1 MIPCWILKLAIVAL
15 PIIRMEWN
23 TSYFIHRYRRWWT
36 NSTVLL
42 AVKRSTWMLADT
54 WNVHWPK
61 GFLTTLQRYY
71 RNKVAFFS
79 MKMDKMSNRN
89 IRPKIRNKLIEIKSL
104 LNSQA
109 CVCEENEICVAF
121 CFNHRVSSIAIKS
134 IIYHFHVNLGKL
146 FFEDRQRDG
155 RTDGRTDRHRVF
167 VKVGA

>member
-1 MIPCWILKLAIVAL
+1 M
-15 PIIRMEWN
+15 
-23 TSYFIHRYRRWWT
+23 FIDRKVSWPPYRGIT
-36 NSTVLL
+36 GTKSL
-42 AVKRSTWMLADT
+42 
-54 WNVHWPK
+54 
-61 GFLTTLQRYY
+61 
-71 RNKVAFFS
+71 FFS

-146 FFEDRQRDG
+146 FWRQTEG
-155 RTDGRTDRHRVF
+155 RTNGRTGEQTDIKFSLKSVPKSIPIVEYFFYQFTLIFRASDM
-167 VKVGA
+167 KLTKMG